1 MNVFHRLIKILV
13 ISLSIFLFSILL
25 FINPAN
31 AKNLTGGFGAGTK
44 IATPKGDIPVEEL
57 KVGDRIIGYSFQTHH
72 TEENTIKEINQ
83 KSSLSYYLINNKTK
97 VAGTSLVYVRT
108 AIDPQLVRL
117 HQLKVKNKLFT
128 LGQDSMIINSV
139 EQVIEPTN
147 IYQVVLNKSK
157 GNLYADNLLIHV
169 GDEISAYFKRAY
181 FKRQLVNCQP
191 GTPYFK
197 QCPNINSASGLLA
210 AIVTILCIPL
220 VGALI
225 AIAFTYVKNF
235 IRFRDRKFTDNIDLI
250 NFTTGINRKFA
261 NRYSLKYLE
270 GNKVWYLIPLK
281 LEISEAEYQHLV
293 QVTELVKQIHY
304 LYSRYHQD
312 LVDQNFSKIILYFP
326 NFAYKRKYKQYRE
339 YISDRFDIIYQPKI
353 LKVAILDLKLG
364 SNRAIFKVQINAEM
378 INFVISQ
385 TGYVLTGNPKIQQY
399 SEYWYIALT
408 SDKQWCIQDI
418 EATLTTTILSG
429 DKRAKTEAYAD
440 FTGA

>member
-1 MNVFHRLIKILV
+1 MSVFHRLIKLLV
-13 ISLSIFLFSILL
+13 ISLSILLFSILL
-25 FINPAN
+25 FINPAD
-31 AKNLTGGFGAGTK
+31 AKNLTSGFGAGTT

-57 KVGDRIIGYSFQTHH
+57 KVGDRIIGYNFETHH
-72 TEENTIKEINQ
+72 TEENIIKEINQ
-83 KSSLSYYLINNKTK
+83 KPSLSYYLIDNKTK
-97 VAGTSLVYVRT
+97 VAGTSFVYVRT
-108 AIDPQLVRL
+108 AINPQLVRL
-117 HQLKVKNKLFT
+117 HQLKIKDKLFT
-128 LGQDSMIINSV
+128 LGQDSIIINSV

-147 IYQVVLNKSK
+147 IYQVVLNNSK

-169 GDEISAYFKRAY
+169 GDEIPAY
-181 FKRQLVNCQP
+181 FKRQLVDCQP

-220 VGALI
+220 LGALI
-225 AIAFTYVKNF
+225 SIAFIYVKNF
-235 IRFRDRKFTDNIDLI
+235 IRFRDREFTDNIDLI
-250 NFTTGINRKFA
+250 NFTTGINRNFA

-281 LEISEAEYQHLV
+281 PEVSEAEYQHLV
-293 QVTELVKQIHY
+293 KTTELAKQIHY

-312 LVDQNFSKIILYFP
+312 LVDQNFSEIILYFT

-339 YISDRFDIIYQPKI
+339 YIRDRFDIIYQPKI
-353 LKVAILDLKLG
+353 LELAILDLKLE
-364 SNRAIFKVQINAEM
+364 SNRAIFKVQVNAEM
-378 INFVISQ
+378 VNFVTTQ
-385 TGYVLTGNPKIQQY
+385 AGYVLTGESKIQQY

-418 EATLTTTILSG
+418 EATLTTQILSG
-429 DKRAKTEAYAD
+429 DKRARKEAYAN